1 MSMRGSGGEENCL
14 DASSGVEVR
23 VTQDVSR
30 HSTSPGPAVTAQ
42 KCFVSP
48 LLRIFSSKEVV
59 PRILEYEKALLV
71 MKEHDYAKAPERPEV
86 LKLSS
91 LLVEPP
97 LLCEDSRESVDAI
110 GDMHTLMNTRKDLLQ
125 FRENSSKDSVVS
137 SHLRDMVGMQ
147 IELIREQ
154 QEQLHAKDK
163 ELNTVRKDKEQVK
176 NRHKNSD
183 IREFPFLFLPYTPI
197 KQHNR

>member
-14 DASSGVEVR
+14 DASSGVEVI
-23 VTQDVSR
+23 VTDDVSR
-30 HSTSPGPAVTAQ
+30 HSTSPVPVVTAQ
-42 KCFVSP
+42 KCLVSP

-97 LLCEDSRESVDAI
+97 LLCEDSRDAMA
-110 GDMHTLMNTRKDLLQ
+110 DVNTLMNTRKDLLQ
-125 FRENSSKDSVVS
+125 FRESSSKDSVVS

-176 NRHKNSD
+176 NRHKIPD
-183 IREFPFLFLPYTPI
+183 IWEFPFSNKAT
-197 KQHNR
+197 